1 MIDEAIGKI
10 LGMAMAY
17 LVSALG
23 LFLAYVNY
31 RKRIVRAERV
41 MSSTAWVV
49 VVVIL
54 AAVAGGV
61 LVVSQLAQQSA
72 AVEAAAPAVAAAA
85 PAPAA
90 APTEAALRAAATAHA
105 DNARWPLTGMV
116 VPVVIFLF
124 ATWVTAALY
133 NHFSRSGH

>member
-17 LVSALG
+17 GVSALG

-31 RKRIVRAERV
+31 RKRIVRADRV
-41 MSSTAWVV
+41 MSPAAWGV
-49 VVVIL
+49 VVVIV
-54 AAVAGGV
+54 AVVAGGV
-61 LVVSQLAQQSA
+61 LVVSQLAQGSA
-72 AVEAAAPAVAAAA
+72 AAEAAAAGVAAT
-85 PAPAA
+85 PPPPPA
-90 APTEAALRAAATAHA
+90 APTEAATRAAAAAHA
-105 DNARWPLTGMV
+105 NNARWPLTGMV

>member
-17 LVSALG
+17 GVSALG

-41 MSSTAWVV
+41 MTPAAWGVV
-49 VVVIL
+49 VAIVAV
-54 AAVAGGV
+54 VAGGV
-61 LVVSQLAQQSA
+61 VVVSQLAA
-72 AVEAAAPAVAAAA
+72 PPGAAPAVGAELE
-85 PAPAA
+85 A
-90 APTEAALRAAATAHA
+90 APTAAQLVPPATRAEAP
-105 DNARWPLTGMV
+105 RWPLIGMV
-116 VPVVIFLF
+116 LPVIIFLF

-133 NHFSRSGH
+133 RHFSRVGH